1 MNYMSILIFSLL
13 CLIAVLVYMTRQ
25 VLKEVLEELRLQGIH
40 LKSLSEK
47 FGGKREKDAQ
57 EFTHRKAVERR
68 LDQIA
73 TEMRNVAHAADLLQE
88 MERKSKNG

>member
-47 FGGKREKDAQ
+47 FGGKG
-57 EFTHRKAVERR
+57 RKMPRSSRIERPSSGGWIR
-68 LDQIA
+68 
-73 TEMRNVAHAADLLQE
+73 
-88 MERKSKNG
+88 